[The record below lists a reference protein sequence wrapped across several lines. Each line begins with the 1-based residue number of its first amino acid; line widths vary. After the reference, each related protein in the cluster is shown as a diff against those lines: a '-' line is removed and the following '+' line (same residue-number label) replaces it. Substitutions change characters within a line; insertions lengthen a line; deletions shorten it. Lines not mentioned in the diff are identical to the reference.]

1 MINKYKDQFKIK
13 RILKDGIKE
22 KINTNLMLKT
32 KIKLKKKVKK
42 QNEINYSLNIH
53 TYYTNSKWSLPKSYL

>member
-22 KINTNLMLKT
+22 KINTNLMLKA
-32 KIKLKKKVKK
+32 KIKLKKRSRNKTKL
-42 QNEINYSLNIH
+42 IIH
-53 TYYTNSKWSLPKSYL
+53 